1 MLKQTRTL
9 LLIIITLSFAAIAVN
24 GQTQTNVSQPT
35 DSAGDTRTTQPAT
48 NGGECEVCSQR
59 LLKALN
65 DLDAADAALAAKEA
79 ELKRVYAIVD
89 AQQSLIKRREEIE
102 AAQDKQI
109 ELLKKK
115 AARKVSI
122 LFGLIKIHY

>member
-24 GQTQTNVSQPT
+24 GQTPTNVSQPT
-35 DSAGDTRTTQPAT
+35 DSADDTRTTQPAT
-48 NGGECEVCSQR
+48 NGGECADCNQR

-65 DLDAADAALAAKEA
+65 DLDAADAALAAKEE